1 MQTNTKALTIVKGL
15 AFSDV
20 FEYTENGKRVY
31 TDFTGYTFKAQF
43 RATKSGT
50 GKLLATV
57 VPLAV
62 GLGQLKLS
70 LTDAQ
75 TVLFEGST
83 AFYDILAQAPTDS
96 PEKIFEGTA
105 TLTDTVSLWDS
116 SSATTTATPGAGT
129 YNANQSVVLSTNE
142 AGSRIYYTTD
152 GSAPTTGSTQYTA
165 PIPVTATTTL
175 RFFSV
180 DAAGNTETPVS
191 AVYTIDKIAPITA
204 CNQANDATITPT
216 TDITLTADEPATIY
230 YTTDGSAPTTGSTQY
245 AAPFQ
250 LAAGTYTIRF
260 FAVDAAG
267 NVEATKS
274 VTNVTV
280 AE

>member
-1 MQTNTKALTIVKGL
+1 MQTNTKALTIVRGL
-15 AFSDV
+15 AFSEV
-20 FEYTENGKRVY
+20 FEYAENSKRVY

-43 RATKSGT
+43 RATKSST
-50 GKLLATV
+50 GKLLATI

-75 TVLFEGST
+75 TALFEGTT
-83 AFYDILAQAPTDS
+83 AFYDILAQAPTGS
-96 PEKIFEGTA
+96 PEKIFEGTV

-116 SSATTTATPGAGT
+116 ISATTTATPGAGT

-142 AGSRIYYTTD
+142 AGSTIYYTTD
-152 GSAPTTGSTQYTA
+152 GSAPSVASTKYTA
-165 PIPVTATTTL
+165 PISVTATTTL

-180 DAAGNTETPVS
+180 DAAGNIEAPVS
-191 AVYTIDKIAPITA
+191 AVYTIDKIAPITT

-216 TDITLTADEPATIY
+216 TNITLTADEPATIY
-230 YTTDGSAPTTGSTQY
+230 YTTDGTAPTTGSTQY
-245 AAPFQ
+245 TVPFQ

-260 FAVDAAG
+260 FAVDTAG

-274 VTNVTV
+274 VTNITV
-280 AE
+280 A